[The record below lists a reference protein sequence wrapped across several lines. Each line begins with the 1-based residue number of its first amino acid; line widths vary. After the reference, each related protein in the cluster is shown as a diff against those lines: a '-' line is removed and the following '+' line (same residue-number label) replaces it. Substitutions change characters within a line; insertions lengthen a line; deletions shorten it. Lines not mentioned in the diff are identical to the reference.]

1 MNRVAVDTNVIICGC
16 ASAKSPAAVFPPPET
31 PDECLATGPATSL
44 QKRTQVFSRPIED
57 RQYTCDL
64 DDNGNPYQDCLN
76 TMAKICHPVYMGTD
90 KTLISEC
97 KIGVEQMFGS
107 MNIWWQNV
115 RKACGQWKWTD
126 GKIGNVDSTE
136 CLNAN
141 NQLKIHAFFERV
153 AVSSSFVDS
162 VNIRLWRNSNLKET

>member
-1 MNRVAVDTNVIICGC
+1 VVAVDTNVIICGC

-31 PDECLATGPATSL
+31 PDECLATGAVTSL
-44 QKRTQVFSRPIED
+44 QKRTQVFSQPIGSYK
-57 RQYTCDL
+57 YTCNL
-64 DDNGNPYQDCLN
+64 DFNKNPYQDCLN
-76 TMAKICHPVYMGTD
+76 AMVKICKPDYMGTNRI
-90 KTLISEC
+90 LISEC

-126 GKIGNVDSTE
+126 GKIGSVTSPE

-141 NQLKIHAFFERV
+141 NQLKIKALYDGV

-162 VNIRLWRNSNLKET
+162 VNIRLWSNSNLKET